1 MSARFIARVSVRG
14 IVLFTPA
21 VLLASW
27 LLLTALSIPITAQ
40 ATPFNLAADPSAG
53 GPHPTPTPQPITL
66 TRIEPNQGAAGA
78 PNEATV
84 FGANLQQDMSI
95 TIGGVPVHKPN
106 AGRTDGTELD
116 VIVPAGIAPGVH
128 DVVASIANQAVF
140 TLTGGYMV
148 VEELGLD
155 LATRDDDLWLYPWG
169 VHVDQPTTIGLN
181 VHRSGGTE
189 VVTPTVDFYL
199 DDPIT
204 GTLLGSASTPPLAA
218 GINIV
223 GSATISWTPSVTGT
237 ATIYAVVDGA
247 NLVDETKEGNNS
259 AVAAIT
265 VRPPCDTC
273 DHTGNQWG
281 DATPPVVN
289 QFMFQHRIQVT
300 AAPTVTLAL
309 TATDNAGDSG
319 MAYMYMVEHIYS
331 STAHQWVREQET
343 GWMPYTGTH
352 TFQLSP
358 LGGIHY
364 VQAWVGD
371 AAGNIVR
378 TAERAQINYTQA
390 NETMLQ
396 GQVQVYRYE
405 VAAGETLQALLTAT
419 EGDCDLYVW
428 DPQGKLAGYSNNG
441 GTDPDTVPVASPQG
455 GMYQV
460 ELRAYT
466 DCVCHLEL
474 STETS
479 QLTASQTA
487 GPATAAGKEL
497 PTAPVVA
504 TTNLPDDQQAIAAA
518 PPYDSAFLFLPAA
531 SR

>member
-1 MSARFIARVSVRG
+1 MSARFFARTSIRG
-14 IVLFTPA
+14 IVLFTPT
-21 VLLASW
+21 VLLVSW
-27 LLLTALSIPITAQ
+27 LLLSALLTPISAQ
-40 ATPFNLAADPSAG
+40 ASLVTRTADLPAG
-53 GPHPTPTPQPITL
+53 GPHPTPTPQPIIL
-66 TRIEPNQGAAGA
+66 TRLEPNQGAAGA
-78 PNEATV
+78 PNEVTV
-84 FGANLQQDMSI
+84 YGANLRQDMSI
-95 TIGGVPVHKPN
+95 TVGGVTVHKPN
-106 AGRTDGTELD
+106 AGWTDGTELD
-116 VIVPAGIAPGVH
+116 VIVPAGVAPGVQ
-128 DVVASIANQAVF
+128 DVVAYVANQAVF
-140 TLTGGYMV
+140 TLTGGYTV

-169 VHVDQPTTIGLN
+169 VHVNQPTTIGLN

-204 GTLLGSASTPPLAA
+204 GTLLGSTSTPPLAV
-218 GINIV
+218 GTNIV
-223 GSATISWTPSVTGT
+223 GSAAISWTPSVTGT

-247 NLVDETKEGNNS
+247 NLVDETNEGNNS

-281 DATPPVVN
+281 DTTPPIVN
-289 QFMFQHRIQVT
+289 QFMFQHRVQVT

-309 TATDNAGDSG
+309 TATDDAGGSG

-331 STAHQWVREQET
+331 STARQWVRQQES

-378 TAERAQINYTQA
+378 SAERAQVNYTQA
-390 NETMLQ
+390 NENMLQ

-405 VAAGETLQALLTAT
+405 LAAGETLQARLTAT
-419 EGDCDLYVW
+419 EGDCDLFVW
-428 DPQGKLAGYSNNG
+428 DPQSKLAGYSNNT
-441 GTDPDTVPVASPQG
+441 GTNPDTVPVASPQG

-460 ELRAYT
+460 ELHAYT
-466 DCVCHLEL
+466 DCICHLEL
-474 STETS
+474 GAGTGLVGAGGATS
-479 QLTASQTA
+479 QAA
-487 GPATAAGKEL
+487 GEGKEL

-504 TTNLPDDQQAIAAA
+504 TTNLPDDQQAITAA